1 VIYKIIQTLL
11 PLTDPAANL
20 MADGSVNQ
28 ATSGETRISQMEP
41 ESFIRHDARPT
52 GC

>member
-1 VIYKIIQTLL
+1 MIYKIIQTLL

-28 ATSGETRISQMEP
+28 ATSGETRISQLEP
-41 ESFIRHDARPT
+41 GSFIRHDARPT